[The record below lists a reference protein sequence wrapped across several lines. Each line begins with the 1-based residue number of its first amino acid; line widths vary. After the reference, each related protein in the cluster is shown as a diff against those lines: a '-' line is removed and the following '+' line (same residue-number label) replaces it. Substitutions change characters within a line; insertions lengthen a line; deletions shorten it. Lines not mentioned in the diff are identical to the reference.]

1 MWEAQHWCMQVAVPK
16 AVLQQ
21 HCHKCDP
28 PLRNP
33 RFNKTSRQGEPFR
46 YSCTIT
52 FPPPRFKKKT
62 AAANGAPVGPQT
74 WQLLESEDG
83 WRVIQDAQNA
93 VALKALFDLVPSL
106 TDTQRLVSPHKY
118 GPQCLACCKPTMHRA
133 SAWMVARFV
142 HHIWWQALC
151 VHQICQ

>member
-1 MWEAQHWCMQVAVPK
+1 MQVGVPK

-21 HCHKCDP
+21 HCHKCNP

-33 RFNKTSRQGEPFR
+33 RFNKVSCQGEPFR

-52 FPPPRFKKKT
+52 FPPPRFKKKN
-62 AAANGAPVGPQT
+62 APANGPLVGPHT

-83 WRVIQDAQNA
+83 WEQIQDAQNA

-106 TDTQRLVSPHKY
+106 TDTQRLLSPHKY
-118 GPQCLACCKPTMHRA
+118 AHSVLCMLAANPHLYR
-133 SAWMVARFV
+133 
-142 HHIWWQALC
+142 
-151 VHQICQ
+151 